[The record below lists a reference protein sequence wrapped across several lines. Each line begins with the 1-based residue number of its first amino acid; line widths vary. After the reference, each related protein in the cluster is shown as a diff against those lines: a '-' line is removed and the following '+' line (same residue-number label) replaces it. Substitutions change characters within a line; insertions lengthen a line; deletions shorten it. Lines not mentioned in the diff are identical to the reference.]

1 MERLMVFFSHYLSAL
16 IQNVKNL
23 FLPKGERVYTGAI
36 PEA

>member
-1 MERLMVFFSHYLSAL
+1 MDNLIGFLFHYISTL

-23 FLPKGERVYTGAI
+23 FLPKDERVYTGAI

>member
-1 MERLMVFFSHYLSAL
+1 MDKLIGFMFHSLSTL

-23 FLPKGERVYTGAI
+23 FLPKDERVYTGAI